1 MYNVCSCGCFHFYR
15 PLEDTKAL
23 EESVV
28 AVDNDAAAIGAD
40 QPSKIVEDES
50 RDNINTG
57 EGGAG
62 DSSVKSGAGDSVKG
76 GAGDG
81 VGSGTSDGVE
91 GGGVEGGTGDS
102 VKSEARDDVDGEPIK
117 AQQTVQESV
126 SNTVSN
132 SETENVGA
140 SENGVDVKKGGD
152 DSPSVNAAS
161 KRSGRRRNK
170 FKVQT

>member
-15 PLEDTKAL
+15 PLEDTKAP

-40 QPSKIVEDES
+40 QPSKFAEDES
-50 RDNINTG
+50 RDNTG

-62 DSSVKSGAGDSVKG
+62 E
-76 GAGDG
+76 G
-81 VGSGTSDGVE
+81 VGSGTSDSVE

-126 SNTVSN
+126 SNTISN
-132 SETENVGA
+132 SETEEAGA
-140 SENGVDVKKGGD
+140 SENGVGVKEGGD
-152 DSPSVNAAS
+152 DSPSVN